1 MSNALGTIL
10 YIMWYE
16 LLSNFTLSKYFTN
29 VQIYI
34 QAKEKETDFAL
45 SIEDLKKET
54 ENLSNKLRAKDEDIS
69 QYFILFSLFIFC
81 ISS

>member
-54 ENLSNKLRAKDEDIS
+54 E
-69 QYFILFSLFIFC
+69 FV
-81 ISS
+81 

>member
-54 ENLSNKLRAKDEDIS
+54 ENLSNKLRDEDIS
-69 QYFILFSLFIFC
+69 QHFILFSLFIFC

>member
-34 QAKEKETDFAL
+34 QAKEQETDFAL